1 MNETSEAVAT
11 VRLTNA
17 AAIKNHALKCSKT
30 LRAGAFDRVSQDF
43 IDAIQN
49 GIDNTVR
56 EINAKWQPPIHAVVP
71 ADEGKD
77 KFVTGAFMEK
87 VERILNEGVARLIQA
102 KVQRHPS
109 VGQTLK
115 P

>member
-1 MNETSEAVAT
+1 MNDTTELTT
-11 VRLTNA
+11 IRLTNA

-43 IDAIQN
+43 IDQITN
-49 GIDNTVR
+49 GIDNAVR
-56 EINAKWQPPIHAVVP
+56 EINAKWQPAIHSVVAP
-71 ADEGKD
+71 DENKD
-77 KFVTGAFMEK
+77 SFVTGAFMSK

-102 KVQRHPS
+102 KVQKHPS
-109 VGQTLK
+109 VGKTLK